1 METYKPNINTYKI
14 FITID
19 INTIINRLI
28 DKYDNIEIKY
38 NCRNDDCV
46 IVIHNLN
53 IKLAYCLYTKCISII
68 SIIGVNTILTINSIL
83 EGILYVNGKK
93 YNHNFDRFCEELL
106 IMVDGN
112 IMVRK
117 LIEKYKESII
127 NV

>member
-1 METYKPNINTYKI
+1 METHKPNINTYKI

-19 INTIINRLI
+19 FNTLISRLM

-38 NCRNDDCV
+38 NYRNGDC
-46 IVIHNLN
+46 IIIIHNLG
-53 IKLAYCLYTKCISII
+53 IKLVYYFYSKSFTIVST
-68 SIIGVNTILTINSIL
+68 IGVNTILEINSIL

-106 IMVDGN
+106 IIVDGN